1 VNDAIPHWRGG
12 YVETNAARTMTD
24 LLSVVPTGDV
34 RRARRGR
41 RHGAAGVG
49 PPELGGSH
57 LGSARTLGACL
68 DLELDA
74 LAADE
79 PVKIQ

>member
-1 VNDAIPHWRGG
+1 VIGRRGQSMLDRRIRSQG
-12 YVETNAARTMTD
+12 H
-24 LLSVVPTGDV
+24 L

-41 RHGAAGVG
+41 RHGAAGVR